1 MVKDLKG
8 KKIAFGSSAGSTSTH
23 LGPAQALA
31 DQGLKYSDDYQSL
44 HIDRNVAIQA
54 LIDGDLDAVGMSF
67 DHLNKARRAYP
78 NMPFLVIA
86 RDLDLPNDPLMASA
100 KADPAVV
107 AKIKNASQSMA
118 RNC

>member
-67 DHLNKARRAYP
+67 DHLPQR
-78 NMPFLVIA
+78 
-86 RDLDLPNDPLMASA
+86 SA
-100 KADPAVV
+100 DGERKG
-107 AKIKNASQSMA
+107 
-118 RNC
+118 